1 MTTQFNRTRDAGL
14 QLVEKIID
22 QSDGPIDE
30 RTFFIL
36 DKMLSKAQGRARPSK
51 DDESSAPSP
60 PSNQPSRESSNG
72 GQASSDSLI
81 ATLARTR
88 VRPGDLITAGYMDS
102 LVDAL
107 LELNRRLTALEKA
120 ASSATPVVVPPPAPP
135 PPKDTPTVPPPVI
148 VSAIASTVRGVG
160 VQIDVRGKGLAEGL
174 LQAVKVA
181 GNNIDI
187 GGKGFKFTTGGF
199 LCTVTTKNLQ
209 VAKNEIFVRTKGG
222 EDVALVTIDR
232 DKSPFLVVG
241 NTAQKPSIKTAI
253 ATLQRNGQLQ
263 IKVTGENISADNI
276 KSISIGA
283 FALQITSANASFVGN
298 SLTFSVPTSALDL
311 TDKRMTLVTTGGTA
325 EAVVSELA

>member
-36 DKMLSKAQGRARPSK
+36 DKMLSKAQGRAPTSK
-51 DDESSAPSP
+51 DDKSTAPSL
-60 PSNQPSRESSNG
+60 PSTQPSRESSSD
-72 GQASSDSLI
+72 GQVSSDSLI

-107 LELNRRLTALEKA
+107 LELNRRLAALEKA
-120 ASSATPVVVPPPAPP
+120 ASSSPPVVVPPP
-135 PPKDTPTVPPPVI
+135 PKDTSTVPPPVI

-187 GGKGFKFTTGGF
+187 GGKGFKFTQSGF
-199 LCTVTTKNLQ
+199 VCTVTTKNLQ
-209 VAKNEIFVRTKGG
+209 VAKNEISVKTKGG
-222 EDVALVTIDR
+222 EDVALVTLDR

-276 KSISIGA
+276 KSVSIGA
-283 FALQITSANASFVGN
+283 FALQITSANSSFAGN

>member
-1 MTTQFNRTRDAGL
+1 MTTQFNKARDAGL

-22 QSDGPIDE
+22 ESDGPIDE

-36 DKMLSKAQGRARPSK
+36 DKMLSKAKARNPGST
-51 DDESSAPSP
+51 DGAASAPSLAAP
-60 PSNQPSRESSNG
+60 APQQGSSSAAQTSAG
-72 GQASSDSLI
+72 SLI

-88 VRPGDLITAGYMDS
+88 VRPGDLITAAYMDS

-107 LELNRRLTALEKA
+107 LELNRRLSALENA
-120 ASSATPVVVPPPAPP
+120 EPVSPPVVGTPPAQ
-135 PPKDTPTVPPPVI
+135 PPKEDSTIPPPVI

-160 VQIDVRGKGLAEGL
+160 VQIDVRGKGFAQGL

-181 GNNIDI
+181 GGSIDI
-187 GGKGFKFTTGGF
+187 GGKGFKFTQSGF
-199 LCTVTTKNLQ
+199 VCTVTTRNLK
-209 VAKNEIFVRTKGG
+209 VAKNEIYVRTKGG
-222 EDVALVTIDR
+222 EDVALVTTDR
-232 DKSPFLVVG
+232 DKSPFGLSG
-241 NTAQKPSIKTAI
+241 STAQKPSIKTAI

-263 IKVTGENISADNI
+263 VKVTGENISAENI

-283 FALQITSANASFVGN
+283 FDLQITNANASFAGN
-298 SLTFSVPTSALDL
+298 SFTFSVPTSALDL